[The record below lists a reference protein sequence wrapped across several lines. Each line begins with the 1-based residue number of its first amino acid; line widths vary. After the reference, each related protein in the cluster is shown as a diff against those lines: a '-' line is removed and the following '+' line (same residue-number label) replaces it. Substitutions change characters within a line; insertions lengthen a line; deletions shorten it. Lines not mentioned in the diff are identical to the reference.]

1 MRSIPVYR
9 GLSTEV
15 QVTRALVVYK
25 KSYYEL
31 YGYTQRAGRFASLQG
46 HHQAIIEEYYA
57 TREPYRGRHL
67 VCGVRAA
74 AISSNKSTGVFDQLL
89 ELIDD

>member
-46 HHQAIIEEYYA
+46 HHQASIEAMWHSHEENQRTLA
-57 TREPYRGRHL
+57 A
-67 VCGVRAA
+67 VCERP
-74 AISSNKSTGVFDQLL
+74 
-89 ELIDD
+89 E

>member
-1 MRSIPVYR
+1 MLDRGMLSLRDVPSVMRSIPVCR

-31 YGYTQRAGRFASLQG
+31 YGYTQRA
-46 HHQAIIEEYYA
+46 
-57 TREPYRGRHL
+57 
-67 VCGVRAA
+67 
-74 AISSNKSTGVFDQLL
+74 
-89 ELIDD
+89 